1 MANNRIK
8 GLVVEIGGDTTKL
21 GKALEQ
27 TEKQTRGLTS
37 ELADVNK
44 LLKLDPGNT
53 DLLAQKQRILGELI
67 GKTGDKLTAL
77 RAANEKAAKSAENY
91 DKWLRKYQPLQEE
104 SDKLREQLRKLQQ
117 QQRKIA
123 EEEGPDSDG
132 YRALQPEVDAV
143 RAALKSLQ
151 QQQKAVTD
159 EFGDPASPEQLRALQ
174 REITKTEKQ
183 LADYADAQADAAQS
197 ASDLKTDLQQTATE
211 VKSEGKAA
219 SDSADA
225 HEDLGDA
232 AHKAVDGLKVLVTAA
247 AGAVAGIVALAETTR
262 EYRTELAKLDTAF
275 ETAGHSA
282 EAGRETYKAL
292 QGVLGE
298 TDQAVEAANHLAQL
312 VTTEED
318 LATWTDTLTGVYG
331 TFGAS
336 LPIEGLTEAANE
348 TARVGQVTGPL
359 ADALN
364 WAAKEGE
371 TFGVTLRDNIE
382 FTELSAKE
390 LAGLTE
396 SELAEYEAK
405 KAQYEATEAYNQSV
419 QDAQSAEDLFNIAL
433 ANCSD
438 EQERQALITKTLN
451 GLYSAAAD
459 KYRDTNREVIRANEA
474 QENLNAALADVGA
487 AVEPAVTDIK
497 ELGAE
502 LLKSAEK
509 PIERVAKYVQ
519 NKFIPALREF
529 SNWALDNIPT
539 VAGVVAGLTVAVL
552 AYKAATVLS
561 KTITEADTVATW
573 LNVAAHTALNAV
585 LKASPLGLVAAAAGA
600 LVGGITAIA
609 VACKKAKEPVSLLS
623 EEEQRLS
630 DEARE
635 AAEAFREQ
643 QQATQDSIVEAQAE
657 MGHVQAL
664 ADELRGLAD
673 ANGVVSTANRG
684 RAEYI
689 LTQLNDALG
698 TEFEMNGLLIAQYDE
713 LAKSVDAAIEKRK
726 AELLLEAYERDY
738 VAALK
743 GKSRALEEVTRWQ
756 TEYAEQGETIAQD
769 RAYLIQ
775 LEQDYNDAL
784 AISDTMRAQGVQNEI
799 QATNDRIDEAERLRE
814 ETKAQLDAAAADY
827 DNYLTT
833 IDRYE
838 DASLLA
844 AQGYAAEA
852 IDLLDKKTGAYR
864 DYGDSVDKATQQVLN
879 SLESEAVE
887 AGRKA
892 RKTRANFEA
901 GIKGYTRDMVI
912 EAERGYEE
920 ATKAFATAR
929 QDATGI
935 AAKWSDGMATG
946 IDGTRYMVLDE
957 IDTTVQALAD
967 SAEDSYVA
975 GREVGEYYGD
985 GLAAGLQSRL
995 DRIRQMA
1002 GETGRALD
1010 GAVRRELAVYSPSRK
1025 AIEIGQYYGKGL
1037 EIGVDKSTE
1046 GVERAGKRQAE
1057 KLLAAQS
1064 ALSAPVPP
1072 LLRGARPDASQ
1083 ANAVRPNVSFGDMHF
1098 HIDNAGKDYDVPALA
1113 RAMSAELERMVG
1125 RRMMYSG
1132 I

>member
-219 SDSADA
+219 SNSADA
-225 HEDLGDA
+225 HKDLGDA

-371 TFGVTLRDNIE
+371 TFGVTLRNNIE

-519 NKFIPALREF
+519 NKFIPALRKF

-539 VAGVVAGLTVAVL
+539 VAGVVAGLTAAVL

-561 KTITEADTVATW
+561 KTVTEADTVATW

-585 LKASPLGLVAAAAGA
+585 LKASPLGIVAAAAGA

-635 AAEAFREQ
+635 AAAAFREQ
-643 QQATQDSIVEAQAE
+643 QQSTQDAIAQTQAE
-657 MGHVQAL
+657 MSHVQAL
-664 ADELRGLAD
+664 ADELMSLAD
-673 ANGVVSTANRG
+673 ANGAVSTANRG

-713 LAKSVDAAIEKRK
+713 LTKSVDASIEKRK
-726 AELLLEAYERDY
+726 AELLLEAYEEDY
-738 VAALK
+738 AAALK
-743 GKSRALEEVTRWQ
+743 GKSVALEEVTRWQ
-756 TEYAEQGETIAQD
+756 AEYAAQGETIAQD

-775 LEQDYNDAL
+775 LERDYNDAL
-784 AISDTMRAQGVQNEI
+784 ALGDTMRAQGVQSEI
-799 QATNDRIDEAERLRE
+799 QATNDHINESKRRRN

-844 AQGYAAEA
+844 AQGYTAEA

-864 DYGDSVDKATQQVLN
+864 DYGAGVDKATQQVLG
-879 SLESEAVE
+879 SLEAEAVE

-901 GIKGYTRDMVI
+901 GIEGYTREMVI
-912 EAERGYEE
+912 EAERGYTE

-935 AAKWSDGMATG
+935 ATEWSRGMITG
-946 IDGTRYMVLDE
+946 IDGTRYQVLDE
-957 IDTTVQALAD
+957 IDVTVQSLAD
-967 SAEDSYVA
+967 SSEDSYVA
-975 GREVGEYYGD
+975 GREVGEHYGD
-985 GLAAGLQSRL
+985 GLAEGLRTRL
-995 DRIRQMA
+995 DQIRQM
-1002 GETGRALD
+1002 GSETGRALD

-1057 KLLAAQS
+1057 RLLAAQS

-1072 LLRGARPDASQ
+1072 LLQGARPDASP

>member
-1 MANNRIK
+1 M
-8 GLVVEIGGDTTKL
+8 
-21 GKALEQ
+21 
-27 TEKQTRGLTS
+27 
-37 ELADVNK
+37 
-44 LLKLDPGNT
+44 
-53 DLLAQKQRILGELI
+53 
-67 GKTGDKLTAL
+67 
-77 RAANEKAAKSAENY
+77 
-91 DKWLRKYQPLQEE
+91 
-104 SDKLREQLRKLQQ
+104 
-117 QQRKIA
+117 
-123 EEEGPDSDG
+123 
-132 YRALQPEVDAV
+132 
-143 RAALKSLQ
+143 
-151 QQQKAVTD
+151 
-159 EFGDPASPEQLRALQ
+159 
-174 REITKTEKQ
+174 
-183 LADYADAQADAAQS
+183 
-197 ASDLKTDLQQTATE
+197 
-211 VKSEGKAA
+211 
-219 SDSADA
+219 
-225 HEDLGDA
+225 
-232 AHKAVDGLKVLVTAA
+232 
-247 AGAVAGIVALAETTR
+247 
-262 EYRTELAKLDTAF
+262 
-275 ETAGHSA
+275 
-282 EAGRETYKAL
+282 
-292 QGVLGE
+292 
-298 TDQAVEAANHLAQL
+298 
-312 VTTEED
+312 
-318 LATWTDTLTGVYG
+318 
-331 TFGAS
+331 
-336 LPIEGLTEAANE
+336 
-348 TARVGQVTGPL
+348 
-359 ADALN
+359 
-364 WAAKEGE
+364 
-371 TFGVTLRDNIE
+371 
-382 FTELSAKE
+382 
-390 LAGLTE
+390 
-396 SELAEYEAK
+396 
-405 KAQYEATEAYNQSV
+405 
-419 QDAQSAEDLFNIAL
+419 
-433 ANCSD
+433 
-438 EQERQALITKTLN
+438 
-451 GLYSAAAD
+451 
-459 KYRDTNREVIRANEA
+459 
-474 QENLNAALADVGA
+474 
-487 AVEPAVTDIK
+487 
-497 ELGAE
+497 
-502 LLKSAEK
+502 
-509 PIERVAKYVQ
+509 
-519 NKFIPALREF
+519 
-529 SNWALDNIPT
+529 
-539 VAGVVAGLTVAVL
+539 
-552 AYKAATVLS
+552 
-561 KTITEADTVATW
+561 
-573 LNVAAHTALNAV
+573 
-585 LKASPLGLVAAAAGA
+585 
-600 LVGGITAIA
+600 
-609 VACKKAKEPVSLLS
+609 ACKKAKEPVSLLS

-713 LAKSVDAAIEKRK
+713 LTKSVDAAIEKRK

>member
-77 RAANEKAAKSAENY
+77 RAANEKATKSAENY
-91 DKWLRKYQPLQEE
+91 DKWLQKYQPLQEE

-123 EEEGPDSDG
+123 EEEGPDSEG

-247 AGAVAGIVALAETTR
+247 SGAVAGIVALAETTR

-282 EAGRETYKAL
+282 EAGRETYKSL

-364 WAAKEGE
+364 WAAEEGE

-419 QDAQSAEDLFNIAL
+419 QDAQSAEDMFNIAL

-459 KYRDTNREVIRANEA
+459 EYRDTNREVIRANEA

-509 PIERVAKYVQ
+509 PIESVAKYVQ
-519 NKFIPALREF
+519 NKFIPALRKF

-539 VAGVVAGLTVAVL
+539 VAGVVAGLTATVL

-561 KTITEADTVATW
+561 KTVTEADTVATW

-635 AAEAFREQ
+635 AADAFREQ
-643 QQATQDSIVEAQAE
+643 QQATQDAIVGAQAE

-713 LAKSVDAAIEKRK
+713 LTKSVDASIEKRK
-726 AELLLEAYERDY
+726 AELLLEAYEEDY

-743 GKSRALEEVTRWQ
+743 GKSQALEEVTRWQ

-769 RAYLIQ
+769 RAYLTQ
-775 LEQDYNDAL
+775 LERDYNDAL

-799 QATNDRIDEAERLRE
+799 QATNDRIDEAERLRD

-844 AQGYAAEA
+844 AQGYTAGA

-879 SLESEAVE
+879 SLEAEAVE

-901 GIKGYTRDMVI
+901 GIKGYTRAMVI

-1025 AIEIGQYYGKGL
+1025 AIEVGRYYGEGL
-1037 EIGVDKSTE
+1037 EIGIEESTE
-1046 GVERAGKRQAE
+1046 GVERAGKRQAD

-1072 LLRGARPDASQ
+1072 VLQGARPDAGQ
-1083 ANAVRPNVSFGDMHF
+1083 AAVTERNVTFGDMHF
-1098 HIDNAGKDYDVPALA
+1098 HIDTTGKNYDIPTLA
-1113 RAMSAELERMVG
+1113 RAMSAELERMVD
-1125 RRMMYSG
+1125 RRMAYSG
-1132 I
+1132 T